1 MLLRM
6 SFAFPFTHL
15 ELGRGHKESCR
26 DLGKSKLWI
35 RLQQGVPSPPGTDRS
50 WSTARREPGCTE
62 ELSDRG
68 AREASLWVQPPP
80 SAGVAASAPRRSSG
94 VRF

>member
-15 ELGRGHKESCR
+15 ELGRGHKESYR

-35 RLQQGVPSPPGTDRS
+35 RLQQGSPAPRAQTGPGPWPVGSR
-50 WSTARREPGCTE
+50 AAQQ
-62 ELSDRG
+62 ELSGRG
-68 AREASLWVQPPP
+68 AREARLWVQPPP